1 MAACSYSCCR
11 LGGVKSRLEYLL
23 SAQTFIHMP
32 NPLDLMRSQL
42 NTETAQVEWTELQVF
57 FAKGA
62 LVQVSSNL
70 DLVDVAAHIA
80 CDDNIAVQEW
90 MATGKVIKLADQTAA
105 DWHSRNPVLWAVV
118 VAPWILVQ
126 ERAH

>member
-1 MAACSYSCCR
+1 MPHQ
-11 LGGVKSRLEYLL
+11 LE
-23 SAQTFIHMP
+23 Q
-32 NPLDLMRSQL
+32 MRSQL
-42 NTETAQVEWTELQVF
+42 NTETAQTEWTELQRF

-62 LVQVSSNL
+62 LVQVGSDL

-80 CDDNIAVQEW
+80 CDDTVAVQEW
-90 MATGKVIKLADQTAA
+90 MAAGKVAKLSDQTAA
-105 DWHSRNPVLWAVV
+105 DWQQRNPVLWAVV

>member
-1 MAACSYSCCR
+1 MT
-11 LGGVKSRLEYLL
+11 KQLE
-23 SAQTFIHMP
+23 
-32 NPLDLMRSQL
+32 LMRDQL
-42 NTETAQVEWTELQVF
+42 NTETAQVEWTELHGF

-62 LVQVSSNL
+62 LIHVSSHL

-80 CDDNIAVQEW
+80 CDDNVAVQAW
-90 MATGKVIKLADQTAA
+90 MAAGKVLKLDDETAA
-105 DWHSRNPVLWAVV
+105 DWQNRNPLLWAVV

>member
-1 MAACSYSCCR
+1 
-11 LGGVKSRLEYLL
+11 
-23 SAQTFIHMP
+23 MP
-32 NPLDLMRSQL
+32 NQLDLKRDQL
-42 NTETAQVEWTELQVF
+42 NTETAQVEWTELQGF

-62 LVQVSSNL
+62 LVHVSSKL

-80 CDDNIAVQEW
+80 CDDNIAVQDW
-90 MATGKVIKLADQTAA
+90 MATGKVGKLSDQTAA
-105 DWHSRNPVLWAVV
+105 DWQNRNPLLWAVV

>member
-1 MAACSYSCCR
+1 
-11 LGGVKSRLEYLL
+11 
-23 SAQTFIHMP
+23 MP
-32 NPLDLMRSQL
+32 NPLDLMRAQL
-42 NTETAQVEWTELQVF
+42 NTETAQVEWTELQGF

-62 LVQVSSNL
+62 LVHVNSKL

-90 MATGKVIKLADQTAA
+90 MTTGKVIKLADQTAA

-126 ERAH
+126 ERAQ

>member
-1 MAACSYSCCR
+1 MIDMPHQ
-11 LGGVKSRLEYLL
+11 LE
-23 SAQTFIHMP
+23 Q
-32 NPLDLMRSQL
+32 MRSQL
-42 NTETAQVEWTELQVF
+42 NTETAQTEWTELQRF

-62 LVQVSSNL
+62 LVQVSCHL

-80 CDDNIAVQEW
+80 CDDTDAVQEW
-90 MATGKVIKLADQTAA
+90 MAAEKIAKLDDRTAA
-105 DWHSRNPVLWAVV
+105 DWQQRNPVLWAVV

>member
-1 MAACSYSCCR
+1 MNDM
-11 LGGVKSRLEYLL
+11 LHQLK
-23 SAQTFIHMP
+23 Q
-32 NPLDLMRSQL
+32 MRAQL
-42 NTETAQVEWTELQVF
+42 NTETAQTKWTELQRF

-62 LVQVSSNL
+62 LVQVSSQL

-80 CDDNIAVQEW
+80 CDDTDAIAEW
-90 MATGKVIKLADQTAA
+90 MTAGKIAKLDDQTAA
-105 DWHSRNPVLWAVV
+105 DWQQRNPILWAVV

>member
-1 MAACSYSCCR
+1 
-11 LGGVKSRLEYLL
+11 
-23 SAQTFIHMP
+23 MP
-32 NPLDLMRSQL
+32 NQLDLMRAQL
-42 NTETAQVEWTELQVF
+42 TGETARAKWTELQRF

-62 LVQVSSNL
+62 LILVNSSL

-80 CDDNIAVQEW
+80 CDDSASVQAW
-90 MATGKVIKLADQTAA
+90 MATAKVAKLDDATAA
-105 DWHSRNPVLWAVV
+105 DWHSRNPALWAVV